1 MIIKKSE
8 LKEMS
13 NDKINARIIELRKE
27 LMKSRAK
34 SASKVSPEN
43 PGKVRAI
50 RRTIARMLTEMNQ
63 RGKSK

>member
-13 NDKINARIIELRKE
+13 ADKLKAKIIELRKE

-34 SASKVSPEN
+34 SASGVAPEN
-43 PGKVRAI
+43 PGKVKEI
-50 RRTIARMLTEMNQ
+50 RRTIARMMTMIKM
-63 RGKSK
+63 RGIQE